1 MHRYRF
7 QLDDPR
13 KPHSI
18 ALLKRHLDFTASVPP
33 GIRHALD
40 VEGLAVPSIRFWTV
54 WDGDEPVGCAA
65 LKRLDEGHAE
75 LKSMHVIQER
85 RGSGVADAIIVHLF
99 AEARALGYR
108 RISLETGSMDG
119 YIPARRLYTR
129 AGFRECA
136 PFAAYVEDPLST
148 YMSAEVPPAKLDITA
163 ADPRAPEAAALLK
176 AHLAHSWDSTP
187 ATSRHTYD
195 AEALAGP
202 GMRFWIGQLDG
213 EAVACGA
220 LRDMGQGR
228 FELKSMHTAESH
240 RGQGLAGRML
250 AFLLERAEEA
260 GATEIL
266 LETGTMEAY
275 AAARRLYEGRGFVE
289 CPPFGD
295 YVLDPN
301 SVFMRLEVG
310 G

>member
-1 MHRYRF
+1 MHRFRF

-40 VEGLAVPSIRFWTV
+40 VDGLAVPSIRFWTV
-54 WDGDEPVGCAA
+54 WDGEEPVGCAA
-65 LKRLDEGHAE
+65 LKRLDDAHAE

-85 RGSGVADAIIVHLF
+85 RGSGVADAIMQHLF
-99 AEARALGYR
+99 AEARKTGCS

-119 YIPARRLYTR
+119 YIPARRFYAR
-129 AGFRECA
+129 AGFRECP
-136 PFAAYVEDPLST
+136 PFADYVEDPLST
-148 YMSAEVPPAKLDITA
+148 YMSVDLASEKLDIVPS
-163 ADPRAPEAAALLK
+163 DPRTPEAAALLE

-187 ATSRHTYD
+187 ETSRHTYD
-195 AEALAGP
+195 ADALAGP
-202 GMRFWIGQLDG
+202 GMRFWIGRIDG

-220 LRDMGQGR
+220 LKDMGGGR
-228 FELKSMHTAESH
+228 FELKSMHTAAAH
-240 RGQGLAGRML
+240 RGKGLAGRML
-250 AFLLERAEEA
+250 EFLLDRAAEA
-260 GATEIL
+260 GAREVL

-275 AAARRLYEGRGFVE
+275 AAARKLYVGRGFVE

-301 SVFMRLEVG
+301 SVFMRLELAG
-310 G
+310 